1 MIYIKKEKV
10 MTNCRECWDDGY
22 LWTHPSGSEDDKPR
36 FEKCDAC
43 GIFKDDNEA
52 HAKAQSR
59 QYYVVWWNGYNVNSD
74 GCPHSS
80 HIRHEDINES
90 NGWHDEDVDE
100 ISSLSI
106 GEKCNIDGPIERVTV
121 FRWK

>member
-1 MIYIKKEKV
+1 

-43 GIFKDDNEA
+43 GILKDDNEA
-52 HAKAQSR
+52 KAKAQSR
-59 QYYVVWWNGYNVNSD
+59 QYFIVWWNGFNVNMINGNNKPVSTEL
-74 GCPHSS
+74 
-80 HIRHEDINES
+80 RHEDIDEK
-90 NGWHDEDVDE
+90 NGWHEEDIDE
-100 ISSLSI
+100 ISGLTV

-121 FRWK
+121 YRWK